1 MKRREFITLLGGA
14 VTAWPFAAMAQQPLK
29 LPTIGYLGPN
39 TRSLDSQRLVAFLE
53 RLRALGWIE
62 GRTIDIDY
70 RWAEGRNERLAEF
83 AAEFVRRNVSVIV
96 TSATPPTVAAKQA
109 TSAIPIVFASV
120 GDPVGAGVVESLAR
134 PGGNATGL
142 SLQATDATGKRFDL
156 LRDAVPG
163 LRRLAIMANSGN
175 ASAALEMREA
185 EATALALGL
194 EAITSEIL
202 RGEDIAS
209 AFEVLKGRVEAVYV
223 CNDPLATTNR
233 VRINTLALGMRL
245 PTMFIAR
252 EYVEAGGLMSYGA
265 NFLDLYRRTAEFVDK
280 ILRGTKPADIPV
292 EQPTKFDLI
301 VNLTTAKAL
310 GLTMPSSLLA
320 RADEVIE

>member
-1 MKRREFITLLGGA
+1 MLDVRRRQFITLLGGA

-83 AAEFVRRNVSVIV
+83 AAGFVRRNVSVIV

-134 PGGNATGL
+134 PGGNATG
-142 SLQATDATGKRFDL
+142 
-156 LRDAVPG
+156 
-163 LRRLAIMANSGN
+163 
-175 ASAALEMREA
+175 
-185 EATALALGL
+185 
-194 EAITSEIL
+194 
-202 RGEDIAS
+202 
-209 AFEVLKGRVEAVYV
+209 
-223 CNDPLATTNR
+223 
-233 VRINTLALGMRL
+233 
-245 PTMFIAR
+245 
-252 EYVEAGGLMSYGA
+252 
-265 NFLDLYRRTAEFVDK
+265 
-280 ILRGTKPADIPV
+280 
-292 EQPTKFDLI
+292 
-301 VNLTTAKAL
+301 
-310 GLTMPSSLLA
+310 
-320 RADEVIE
+320 